1 MIRAV
6 SVPFVPPTEINTGI
20 DVWPTLWRVYYDTKD
35 MVSFYESSVEPVFLW
50 MDFKEFNLSKNGT
63 TQRLALADVAW
74 EDRVGNM
81 NPKQFSDSK
90 PFVPV
95 GWE

>member
-35 MVSFYESSVEPVFLW
+35 MVSFYESSVEPIFLW
-50 MDFKEFNLSKNGT
+50 MDFKEFNLSKNVT

-74 EDRVGNM
+74 EYRVGNM